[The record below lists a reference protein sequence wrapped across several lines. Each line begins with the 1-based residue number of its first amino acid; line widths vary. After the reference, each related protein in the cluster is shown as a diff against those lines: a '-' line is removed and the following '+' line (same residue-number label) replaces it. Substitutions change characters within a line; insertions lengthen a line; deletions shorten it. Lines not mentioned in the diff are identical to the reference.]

1 METDQA
7 TSKEASASERK
18 VALVTGA
25 SGGIGEAFA
34 EQLAADGYALVLV
47 ARSEAELGRVSGLIT
62 SRHDLPVAIVA
73 TDLGLPGAVD
83 DIMAALDAR
92 GARPEIV
99 VNNAGFGLQGPASD
113 LDPERQLAMVDL
125 NCRAV
130 TELSLRFIGEM
141 RARGRG
147 GIINV
152 ASTASFLPGPNMAV
166 YYASKAYVLSF
177 SEALSG
183 ELAGTG
189 VTITAVC
196 PGPTRT
202 GFQEAAGMTGS
213 RLVRFFSAMSA
224 ETVAELGYA
233 GFKRGKRVVVP
244 GLTNTLVGWTAR
256 FVPRAMLLPV
266 VKFLQSGGK

>member
-147 GIINV
+147 
-152 ASTASFLPGPNMAV
+152 ASSTWPQRPRSCPDPTWRSTTPPRPMCCLSARRSPVSLPAPASP
-166 YYASKAYVLSF
+166 
-177 SEALSG
+177 
-183 ELAGTG
+183 
-189 VTITAVC
+189 
-196 PGPTRT
+196 
-202 GFQEAAGMTGS
+202 
-213 RLVRFFSAMSA
+213 
-224 ETVAELGYA
+224 
-233 GFKRGKRVVVP
+233 
-244 GLTNTLVGWTAR
+244 
-256 FVPRAMLLPV
+256 
-266 VKFLQSGGK
+266 